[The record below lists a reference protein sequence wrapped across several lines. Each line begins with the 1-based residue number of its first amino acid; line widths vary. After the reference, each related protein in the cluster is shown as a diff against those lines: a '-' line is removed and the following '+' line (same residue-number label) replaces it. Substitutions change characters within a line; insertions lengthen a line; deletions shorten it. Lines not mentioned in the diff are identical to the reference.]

1 VNNLPTLVNV
11 PPFLIRDLKDGDL
24 TFLKKIKIIILGKF
38 LGLVV
43 KTTKEHFFCK
53 LINIFF
59 KNDGKII
66 YEDKQYIKLKDS
78 LKVIHYPNK
87 RILRV
92 VKSLDFQLDL
102 IIHSYC
108 LDEITFENNDIVID
122 CGANVGE
129 LHLALNKRNL
139 DLNYYAF
146 EPDEETF
153 QSLKLNNPKNIDNL
167 FKLGLSNENKK
178 MNFFLDTE
186 GGNSSIVDFGSK
198 NVVEIQTTT
207 LDSIQINKK
216 IKLFKVEAEGY
227 EPEVLEGAESTLKF
241 IEYVSVDFGPERGE
255 NCENTVIQV
264 NNILT
269 KAGFELVKFS
279 NYRVIGLYRNKSL

>member
-1 VNNLPTLVNV
+1 VSNLPTLVNV
-11 PPFLIRDLKDGDL
+11 PPFLIRDLKEKDL
-24 TFLKKIKIIILGKF
+24 TFLKKIKLIIIGKF
-38 LGLVV
+38 IGAVV

-53 LINIFF
+53 IINIFF

-66 YEDKQYIKLKDS
+66 YEDNQYIKIKNNH
-78 LKVIHYPNK
+78 KVIHYPNK

-102 IIHSYC
+102 IIKSYC
-108 LDEITFENNDIVID
+108 LDDIKFENNDIVID

-129 LHLALNKRNL
+129 LNLALNKGDA
-139 DLNYYAF
+139 DLKYYAF

-153 QSLKLNNPKNIDNL
+153 ESLKLNNPKNIDTL
-167 FKLGLSNENKK
+167 FKLGLSNESKT

-198 NVVEIQTTT
+198 NVVEIQTST
-207 LDSIQINKK
+207 LDSMRINKK

-227 EPEVLEGAESTLKF
+227 EPEVLEGAESTLRL

-255 NCENTVIQV
+255 DSENTVIQV

-269 KAGFELVKFS
+269 KAGFELIKFS
-279 NYRVIGLYRNKSL
+279 NYRVIGLYRNKSI

>member
-1 VNNLPTLVNV
+1 MSNLPTLVNV
-11 PPFLIRDLKDGDL
+11 PPFLIRDLKEKDL
-24 TFLKKIKIIILGKF
+24 TLLKKIKLIIIGKF
-38 LGLVV
+38 LGAMV
-43 KTTKEHFFCK
+43 KTTKGHFFCK
-53 LINIFF
+53 IINIFF

-66 YEDKQYIKLKDS
+66 YEDNQYIKIKNNH
-78 LKVIHYPNK
+78 KVIHYPNK

-102 IIHSYC
+102 IIKSYC
-108 LDEITFENNDIVID
+108 LDEIKFENNDIVID

-129 LHLALNKRNL
+129 LNLALNKGDA
-139 DLNYYAF
+139 DLKYYAF

-153 QSLKLNNPKNIDNL
+153 ESLKMNNPKNIDTL
-167 FKLGLSNENKK
+167 FKLGLSNESKK

-198 NVVEIQTTT
+198 NVVEIQTST
-207 LDSIQINKK
+207 LDSMQINKK

-227 EPEVLEGAESTLKF
+227 EPEVLEGAESTLRL

-255 NCENTVIQV
+255 DSENTVIQV

-269 KAGFELVKFS
+269 KAGFELIKFS
-279 NYRVIGLYRNKSL
+279 NYRVIGLYRNKSI

>member
-1 VNNLPTLVNV
+1 VSNLPTLVNV
-11 PPFLIRDLKDGDL
+11 PPFLIRDLKEKDL
-24 TFLKKIKIIILGKF
+24 TLLKKIKLIIIGKF
-38 LGLVV
+38 LGAMV
-43 KTTKEHFFCK
+43 KTTKGHFFCK
-53 LINIFF
+53 IINIFF

-66 YEDKQYIKLKDS
+66 YEDNQYIKIKNNH
-78 LKVIHYPNK
+78 KVIHYPNK

-102 IIHSYC
+102 IIKSYC
-108 LDEITFENNDIVID
+108 LDEIKFENNDIVID

-129 LHLALNKRNL
+129 LNLALNKGDA
-139 DLNYYAF
+139 DLKYYAF

-153 QSLKLNNPKNIDNL
+153 ESLKMNNPKNIDTL
-167 FKLGLSNENKK
+167 FKLGLSNESKK

-198 NVVEIQTTT
+198 NVVEIQTST
-207 LDSIQINKK
+207 LDSMQINKK

-227 EPEVLEGAESTLKF
+227 EPEVLEGAESTLRL

-255 NCENTVIQV
+255 DSENTVIQV

-269 KAGFELVKFS
+269 KAGFELIKFS
-279 NYRVIGLYRNKSL
+279 NYRVIGLYRNKSI